1 MGLASKMLIN
11 AVEPEEFRIAV
22 IKEGRLD
29 GFYIETAATEQKTG
43 NIYKGIV
50 ERIEPSL
57 QACFVN
63 FGSDKNG
70 FLSGTD
76 IHPEYYATDAEPKKE
91 TSVPPDR
98 KNSEK
103 RPGTSGSGNQGDAGA

>member
-1 MGLASKMLIN
+1 MVKGSVPLWGKQDMKKTNARRRSMGLASKMLIN

-29 GFYIETAATEQKTG
+29 GFLHRNHRDGTEDRK
-43 NIYKGIV
+43 IFIKALWS
-50 ERIEPSL
+50 EIEPSL

-76 IHPEYYATDAEPKKE
+76 IHPEYYVTDADP
-91 TSVPPDR
+91 
-98 KNSEK
+98 
-103 RPGTSGSGNQGDAGA
+103 

>member
-29 GFYIETAATEQKTG
+29 GFYIETTATEQKTG

-76 IHPEYYATDAEPKKE
+76 IHPEYYVTDKRDPKKE
-91 TSVPPDR
+91 TTTPIGLKKS
-98 KNSEK
+98 
-103 RPGTSGSGNQGDAGA
+103 